1 MAHFRYVHGYDNV
14 NRVGAVVGEGPCL
27 ESRFDFKSTRRIAR
41 IVTLTLDISSRTRV
55 VGLGYSFVE
64 IRERS
69 VGMDMRMWLLATPV
83 DGTLIDLSLVSQVRE
98 IRNPR
103 GWFAGMGFLL
113 PKLRAPIMNKI
124 MAPMQTRDVQQDVV
138 IWSHKR
144 YRSRPQLCFSD
155 GEIMPYRAYC
165 AQFYCD
171 PRDSESPL
179 PSASDGTAYDHS
191 STRA

>member
-1 MAHFRYVHGYDNV
+1 
-14 NRVGAVVGEGPCL
+14 
-27 ESRFDFKSTRRIAR
+27 
-41 IVTLTLDISSRTRV
+41 
-55 VGLGYSFVE
+55 
-64 IRERS
+64 
-69 VGMDMRMWLLATPV
+69 
-83 DGTLIDLSLVSQVRE
+83 
-98 IRNPR
+98 
-103 GWFAGMGFLL
+103 MGFLP

-165 AQFYCD
+165 AQFYSD
-171 PRDSESPL
+171 ARDSESPL